1 MNFAL
6 SPSAERAKKG
16 PLGLTHKFASDLYDI
31 FRADS
36 PSVAEQYV
44 VCHNPTQRSILSLGG
59 DFGA

>member
-1 MNFAL
+1 MCV
-6 SPSAERAKKG
+6 SASAGDVFRTCH
-16 PLGLTHKFASDLYDI
+16 LGLTHKFASDLYDI

-44 VCHNPTQRSILSLGG
+44 VYHNPTQRSILSLGS